1 MVSVQLILVAT
12 QQILS
17 IDLLIFFS
25 FSRGPESG
33 GGSGQHYSGNKPP
46 LISGSPISG
55 GKADNEKPVESNED
69 ALNQHKVHVN
79 NVSAFYRISCHLYS
93 KYTLKVS

>member
-1 MVSVQLILVAT
+1 MIYCRF
-12 QQILS
+12 
-17 IDLLIFFS
+17 FFS
-25 FSRGPESG
+25 VSRGPESGG
-33 GGSGQHYSGNKPP
+33 GGSGQHYSGTKPP

-55 GKADNEKPVESNED
+55 GKADNEKPEESNED

-93 KYTLKVS
+93 KYQTACYL